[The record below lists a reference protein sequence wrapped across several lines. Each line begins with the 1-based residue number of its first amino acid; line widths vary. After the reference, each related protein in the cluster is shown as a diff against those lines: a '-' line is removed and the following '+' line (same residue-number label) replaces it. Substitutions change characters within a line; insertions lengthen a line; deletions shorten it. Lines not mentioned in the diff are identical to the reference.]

1 MLMPVMIPAIVTAVE
16 GYIVRQSVIVAV
28 RDLLVVAIAGFAVV
42 YTGRK
47 KMTFTSSVCMMLLAL
62 ISSVQAFIPDFIVPI
77 AAFGVVLAFIASPM
91 IGITSVVYF
100 AAMPFLVTERSFEYF
115 LFIALMGIIGISLI
129 YGCSRTG
136 RYVEALL
143 IYTLVYTLLYP
154 ALIVMKRMTIE
165 PELVIDPVV
174 GLVLSIVIMEVAGY
188 RFYNNVIKRR
198 EDLYKTVVDPEHP
211 LLIELKNSNK
221 TEYKRAI
228 HTAHFTDLFAEKF
241 GYNRILM
248 KGLGFYHRIGVLSKE
263 DTSIAVRTV
272 KLAVNEGFPEDI
284 IDAWKE
290 YGEVRPGNKV
300 SAEVAITVIVDSVIC
315 DLMKEFAKGNDKPDL
330 NKFIDKSILRLF
342 SGQNSLLKKSA
353 IPYSDL
359 EDIRKHL
366 KTERIY
372 YDFLR

>member
-1 MLMPVMIPAIVTAVE
+1 
-16 GYIVRQSVIVAV
+16 
-28 RDLLVVAIAGFAVV
+28 
-42 YTGRK
+42 
-47 KMTFTSSVCMMLLAL
+47 
-62 ISSVQAFIPDFIVPI
+62 
-77 AAFGVVLAFIASPM
+77 
-91 IGITSVVYF
+91 
-100 AAMPFLVTERSFEYF
+100 
-115 LFIALMGIIGISLI
+115 
-129 YGCSRTG
+129 
-136 RYVEALL
+136 
-143 IYTLVYTLLYP
+143 
-154 ALIVMKRMTIE
+154 
-165 PELVIDPVV
+165 
-174 GLVLSIVIMEVAGY
+174 
-188 RFYNNVIKRR
+188 
-198 EDLYKTVVDPEHP
+198 
-211 LLIELKNSNK
+211 
-221 TEYKRAI
+221 
-228 HTAHFTDLFAEKF
+228 
-241 GYNRILM
+241 M

-284 IDAWKE
+284 IDALKE